1 MEVMN
6 TVGTAQVQT
15 IMINLQGEGNMSQN
29 LKGKV
34 VLLGGAS
41 GGIGQ
46 AAAKMLLER
55 GAQVALHYRSSDED
69 LKQLAA
75 QYGEDRVLLTKGDLT
90 KRDDI
95 KAIVAATVK
104 RYGKIDAFMSTVG
117 TALRILPFLET
128 SEDTVDLTIAIEL
141 RSVIDCVRAV
151 LPELIRNGGGRIVF
165 VGSDSGKVGTSGESV
180 SAACRGGLIAFSK
193 SIARE
198 YARHNVLTNV
208 VCPGPTD
215 TGLWNDLVTNDEFGS
230 KIGNAM
236 VKAIPLRRLAKAEEV
251 AAAAVFLVS
260 DEASY
265 ITGQAISVS
274 GGLTM
279 C

>member
-1 MEVMN
+1 MN